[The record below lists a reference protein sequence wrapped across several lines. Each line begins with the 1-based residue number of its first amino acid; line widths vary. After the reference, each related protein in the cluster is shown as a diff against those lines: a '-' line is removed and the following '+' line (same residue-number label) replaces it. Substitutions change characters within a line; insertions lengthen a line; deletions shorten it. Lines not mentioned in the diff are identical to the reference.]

1 MGSRGR
7 GQHRSEIGRIGW
19 SETGHFADYPQAAM
33 VGNPSARHPEFGGS
47 KLGWGIVH
55 IVWT

>member
-7 GQHRSEIGRIGW
+7 GQHRSEIGRIGR

-33 VGNPSARHPEFGGS
+33 VGNPGARHPEFEGS
-47 KLGWGIVH
+47 NPGVGIVH